1 MRRDLNISMRQGVC
15 GWNFTNGLM
24 NDGEGFCSEKWHERC
39 GRPRVKIEVVGCML
53 ALEMMAW
60 RFRER
65 PQLQLDSLCDR
76 LDTMIIS
83 KLSTTRQHVSNDT
96 IATWSLVTFCS
107 LFVHLKLPITHC
119 TKRL

>member
-1 MRRDLNISMRQGVC
+1 MRQGVC
-15 GWNFTNGLM
+15 GWNFNGLM
-24 NDGEGFCSEKWHERC
+24 NDGEGFCSEKWHDRC

-60 RFRER
+60 CFSDR

-83 KLSTTRQHVSNDT
+83 KWSTTHQHVSNDT

-107 LFVHLKLPITHC
+107 SFCSSQIPYHTLH
-119 TKRL
+119 